1 MNKQII
7 LVKGVTIHEFDI
19 ISEQV
24 TSGLEKGLTHFCVYA
39 SNLEAEID
47 IIEIPDTE
55 EKPMT
60 IHNTYMGMQEN
71 DLQSLIVKVMREM
84 LRDE

>member
-24 TSGLEKGLTHFCVYA
+24 KSGLEKGLTRFCVYA
-39 SNLEAEID
+39 SNLEADID

-71 DLQSLIVKVMREM
+71 DLRGLIASIMRDI

>member
-7 LVKGVTIHEFDI
+7 LVKGVSLSEFDI

-24 TSGLEKGLTHFCVYA
+24 NSSLEKGLTRFCVYA

-71 DLQSLIVKVMREM
+71 DLRGLIIKVMREM